1 MSAASRPKASDKQAI
16 LKKLFPLLKKQ
27 YKSSLPKYDLPILET
42 LIHAICLEDAS
53 QEEAEAAQERLEE
66 GFHDYNEM
74 RVSSISE
81 LNKVFEGMESPELRS
96 LRIRSVLHYVFEEHY
111 EFEFEGLRRKTLEL
125 ATKQLN
131 KIRDLSPFVK
141 NFTLQVALGSHL
153 VPVDEVMLRPVK
165 WLGLVELEATPED
178 ASETLKPAVRK
189 SEGPLFC
196 HLIRSLAHDPKLAD
210 AFHLDSEAPEEEFD
224 LSSAPARLKK
234 LLEEG
239 PAKKAGKKTAKSSPK
254 KTSKSSGKQ
263 SQNKNGASAKSKKTS
278 KKSNA
283 ASTR

>member
-1 MSAASRPKASDKQAI
+1 MAAASRPKASDKQAI

-42 LIHAICLEDAS
+42 LIYAICLENAS
-53 QEEAEAAQERLEE
+53 SEQADAAQQNLDEN
-66 GFHDYNEM
+66 FHDYNEM

-81 LNKVFEGMESPELRS
+81 LNKAFEGMENPDLKS
-96 LRIRSVLHYVFEEHY
+96 LRIRNVLHYVFEENY

-153 VPVDEVMLRPVK
+153 IPVDDTMNRPLK
-165 WLGLVELEATPED
+165 WLGLVEPESSTEE
-178 ASETLKPAVRK
+178 ASEHLKSAVRK
-189 SEGPLFC
+189 TEGPLFC
-196 HLIRSLAHDPKLAD
+196 HLIRSLAHDPKLAE
-210 AFHLDSEAPEEEFD
+210 FFESEPPTGEEDHD
-224 LSSAPARLKK
+224 LNTSPGRLKALLEQGPPKRAKKPAEKKPAKAASSAK
-234 LLEEG
+234 G
-239 PAKKAGKKTAKSSPK
+239 
-254 KTSKSSGKQ
+254 
-263 SQNKNGASAKSKKTS
+263 KNGPPAKSKKKT
-278 KKSNA
+278 KSSNT

>member
-1 MSAASRPKASDKQAI
+1 

-42 LIHAICLEDAS
+42 LIHAICLENAS
-53 QEEAEAAQERLEE
+53 HEQADAAQELLEE
-66 GFHDYNEM
+66 SFHDYNEM

-81 LNKVFEGMESPELRS
+81 LNQVFEGMENPDVRS
-96 LRIRSVLHYVFEEHY
+96 LRIRSVLHYIFEEHY

-153 VPVDEVMLRPVK
+153 VPMDDVMIPPVK
-165 WLGLVELEATPED
+165 WLGLVEPDATPED
-178 ASETLKPAVRK
+178 ASEALKSAVRK
-189 SEGPLFC
+189 SDGPLFC
-196 HLIRSLAHDPKLAD
+196 HLIRCLAHDPRLAG
-210 AFHLDSEAPEEEFD
+210 AFEAHTESPEEEFD
-224 LSSAPARLKK
+224 LNTAPARLKK

-239 PAKKAGKKTAKSSPK
+239 PAKRAAKKPAKAGGK
-254 KTSKSSGKQ
+254 KTSKSGQGS
-263 SQNKNGASAKSKKTS
+263 NGSSAKAKKKT

-283 ASTR
+283 ASSR